1 MRAKEDEY
9 IALYTN
15 HKSLQPW
22 DLSWLFALTPN
33 AQRPWNSS

>member
-22 DLSWLFALTPN
+22 DHSWLFFALNPN
-33 AQRPWNSS
+33 AQHL